1 MNRGGAFGAD
11 EFKIRAVLAFVQA
24 ADQVFNLLLI
34 DKSHS

>member
-11 EFKIRAVLAFVQA
+11 ELEIRAVFAFVQA
-24 ADQVFNLLLI
+24 VDQVLKLPLI